1 MKKTITL
8 ILFLIPF
15 LLFAQKMTAF
25 RNTVSD
31 GYNFWLYTPNGYDSL
46 QNTKPVII
54 FLHGNSLCGNDLSRV
69 LRYGCLDALEMGR
82 KIDAVIIA
90 PQNPGGSWN
99 PDKINNVLNWVED
112 NYSFDTNR
120 IYVLG
125 MSLGG
130 YGVIDYVG
138 SYPERIA
145 AAMALCGGGTLKSY
159 CGLNSVPLWILHG
172 TADRAVPC
180 SQSEKV
186 IHGMAAC
193 GDTSLLRYTKLSGQN
208 HSQLARA
215 FYIEETYQWL
225 FAHSRGDSVH
235 TVNRDIII
243 TPTTLEAAYQNVNRA
258 NTKIAVMDSQKGEVT
273 NNTSAAKPS
282 ASSTS
287 TAKYHTIKKG
297 DTLSAIA
304 RRYHTSVS
312 KLCKLNKMKE
322 TTILKLGR
330 KLRVR

>member
-1 MKKTITL
+1 MKKTSAL

-159 CGLNSVPLWILHG
+159 CGLTQVPTWILHG
-172 TADRAVPC
+172 TADRAVGYSE
-180 SQSEKV
+180 SQKV
-186 IHGMAAC
+186 VNAMIEC
-193 GDTSLLRYTKLSGQN
+193 GDTSLLRFTKLKGMN
-208 HSQLARA
+208 HSQLARF
-215 FYIEETYQWL
+215 FYVDETYQWFL
-225 FAHSRGDSVH
+225 SHSRSDSIRSI
-235 TVNRDIII
+235 NKDIEI
-243 TPTTLEAAYQNVNRA
+243 TTTALNSAYQSSNREQ
-258 NTKIAVMDSQKGEVT
+258 TKITIADSQKGNVET
-273 NNTSAAKPS
+273 TTEKNS
-282 ASSTS
+282 S
-287 TAKYHTIKKG
+287 TAKFHTIKKG

-304 RRYHTSVS
+304 RKYHTSVQ
-312 KLCKLNKMKE
+312 KLCKLNKIKE
-322 TTILKLGR
+322 TTILSIRR
-330 KLRVR
+330 KLQVH